1 MSNKIAVKIK
11 TDKVIDG
18 LVKALASRKQQFIDS
33 AKSDL
38 EYEKAK
44 EKYASE
50 LIKLA
55 KSAKAVITEVNTYE
69 RWHNKGKDKEAE
81 LSVTIKV
88 PRSLLPKEPE
98 NKSYYHERI
107 YQSEVEDINNA
118 LRLLR
123 MTDQEYVN
131 ASTMKSVSQYL

>member
-1 MSNKIAVKIK
+1 MSKQMAVKVQ
-11 TDKVIDG
+11 TTKVI
-18 LVKALASRKQQFIDS
+18 KALEEALKIRDKKFADS
-33 AKSDL
+33 EKGQV

-55 KSAKAVITEVNTYE
+55 KSAKAVVTEVNTYE

-81 LSVTIKV
+81 LSVTIKI

-98 NKSYYHERI
+98 NNSYYHERT
-107 YQSEVEDINNA
+107 YQNEVEEINNA